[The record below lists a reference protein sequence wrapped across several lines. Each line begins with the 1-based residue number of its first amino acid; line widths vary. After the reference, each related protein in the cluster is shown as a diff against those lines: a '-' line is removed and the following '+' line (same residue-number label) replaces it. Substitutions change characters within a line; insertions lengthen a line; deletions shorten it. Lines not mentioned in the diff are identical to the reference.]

1 MSIFLGMTFYM
12 GILQLPRFRDYWRT
26 DRLYNFRIRKF
37 MSRDRYLIILRC
49 LHFAE
54 NPRAGGAAP
63 SDRLYKVRPL
73 LDFFNKKMSIIY
85 SPGKNLS
92 IDESMLLWRGRLLF
106 RQYIKNK
113 KHKYGIKFYLLT
125 ECDGTI
131 LKIQI
136 YCGVFDDLGGKGHA
150 ANVVLNLL
158 DNYCNNG
165 YSVYMD
171 NFYNSVSLAR
181 QLLENKIFCTG
192 TLRAGRKDTPKE
204 IFQIAQFR
212 TRPVGRNHQLNIFHQ
227 NVKQGVKII
236 EDSGRGVAA
245 VQNVVFAKMPC
256 TFVNRVQI
264 YQDYV

>member
-1 MSIFLGMTFYM
+1 
-12 GILQLPRFRDYWRT
+12 
-26 DRLYNFRIRKF
+26 
-37 MSRDRYLIILRC
+37 
-49 LHFAE
+49 
-54 NPRAGGAAP
+54 
-63 SDRLYKVRPL
+63 
-73 LDFFNKKMSIIY
+73 
-85 SPGKNLS
+85 
-92 IDESMLLWRGRLLF
+92 MLLWRGLLF

-245 VQNVVFAKMPC
+245 VPNVVFAKMPC